1 MTKRRLFQTAACAAL
16 GFAALATASA
26 FAAGAA
32 KAPDFGDTLTKPPTL
47 ADWTAL
53 AKLPDWSGTWNPDQR
68 QQVQEITKNPTPW
81 TPKAAAMIEL
91 QAAHA
96 KAGHPDNLF
105 INCLPEGMPSWMM
118 IQHDSFEA
126 LFTPG
131 RVTLL
136 GESDGNRLRRIWT
149 DGRKHSEDPD
159 DTFFGESIGHW
170 EGDTLVVDTI
180 GVKPEAF
187 IAPGE
192 DSGVPNNGDM
202 HIVERIHI
210 VKPDTISDDM
220 VITAPHVLTAP
231 WSTQRIYYRQRA
243 HKFDMV
249 EGECLEDIYTPDVD
263 KDGNH
268 IFVERKLDQAIP
280 IPKN

>member
-1 MTKRRLFQTAACAAL
+1 MNRTALQMLTAAL
-16 GFAALATASA
+16 GVGLGISAAM
-26 FAAGAA
+26 AA
-32 KAPDFGDTLTKPPTL
+32 DFGDTLTKPATA
-47 ADWTAL
+47 ADWAAL
-53 AKLPDWSGTWNPDQR
+53 SKLPDWSGTWNPDQR
-68 QQVQEITKNPTPW
+68 LQNAEIKNNPTPW
-81 TPKAAAMIEL
+81 TPKAAEMIAL
-91 QAAHA
+91 QAAHS

-159 DTFFGESIGHW
+159 ETFFGESIGHW
-170 EGDTLVVDTI
+170 EKDTLVVDTI
-180 GVKPEAF
+180 GVKPESF
-187 IAPGE
+187 IAEGE

-210 VKPDTISDDM
+210 TKPDTISDDLT
-220 VITAPHVLTAP
+220 ITAPHVFTKP
-231 WSTQRIYYRQRA
+231 WSTSRIYYRQRA

-268 IFVERKLDQAIP
+268 IFVQRKLDQAIP
-280 IPKN
+280 LPKN